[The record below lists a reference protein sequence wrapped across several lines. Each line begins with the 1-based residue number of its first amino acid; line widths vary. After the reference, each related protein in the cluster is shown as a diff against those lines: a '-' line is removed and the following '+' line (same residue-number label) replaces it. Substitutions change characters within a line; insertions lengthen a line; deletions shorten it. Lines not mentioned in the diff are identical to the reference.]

1 MRITSNSIKRP
12 ALFQGSIVLATLR
25 HALKRLSWV
34 FETFFSSFSFLK
46 DKTIIV
52 EEVETVNS
60 INKTFDFTK
69 MTANQTME
77 ILQKYD
83 IHQTLNKSSG
93 QIVNY
98 TTIRE
103 TRSYKIGKGLKQSSN
118 SNFLGLIIFA
128 IIVGKIAGGMGD
140 RAKPFV
146 DFVSVFNDII
156 TQMVVYIMW

>member
-1 MRITSNSIKRP
+1 MLS
-12 ALFQGSIVLATLR
+12 TLR
-25 HALKRLSWV
+25 QTLKRLSWV